1 VALSV
6 CLLFDERADRA
17 VRRLWDRLEDRGV
30 RTLRSHTHGRHV
42 PHLSYAVLRDF
53 DTADVEKV
61 LENLPDAGGLEL
73 GLEGVGFFRR
83 GRCWLIPSASPAL
96 LDRQRRVVA
105 AITSTGAGL
114 HWNYLPGVWVPHCT
128 LAPRVLAKDVPTVIR
143 TANEV
148 LPLRVRFAAA
158 GLVDSADGVVRP
170 LTPTI

>member
-6 CLLFDERADRA
+6 CLLFEERADRA
-17 VRRLWDRLEDRGV
+17 VRRLWDRLEERGV

-42 PHLSYAVLRDF
+42 PHLSYAVLRTF
-53 DTADVEKV
+53 TTPDVEKV
-61 LENLPDAGGLEL
+61 LEDLPDPGGLEL
-73 GLEGVGFFRR
+73 SLEGVGFFRR
-83 GRCWLIPSASPAL
+83 GRCWLIPSASPTL

-105 AITSTGAGL
+105 AVSSTGAGL

-143 TANEV
+143 TVNEV

-158 GLVDSADGVVRP
+158 GLVDSADGIVWP
-170 LTPTI
+170 LTHIV